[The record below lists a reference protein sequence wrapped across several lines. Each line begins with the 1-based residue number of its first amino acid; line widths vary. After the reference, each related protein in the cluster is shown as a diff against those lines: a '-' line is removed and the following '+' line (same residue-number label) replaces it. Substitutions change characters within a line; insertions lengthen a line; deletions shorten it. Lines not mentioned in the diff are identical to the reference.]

1 VDDACWS
8 ALADIGRHTPRC
20 LLGGSRERQYDRR
33 QPLHGRHG
41 LIARMAAFLAAL
53 SAVFFALSAAL
64 QQRGQ
69 FSLARKGKR
78 VSGVRELLRLLAVPV
93 WLLGTL
99 VLFAGY
105 VAQGAALDRGRL
117 VVVQPLL
124 VTTIVWALP
133 LGHWLTGQVVVRR
146 QVLGA
151 LIVVVGL
158 ALFILV
164 GDPDA
169 GVDNASTQKY
179 VIATLAISA
188 LVALLL
194 LWLRTKSAPAVR
206 AAVLGVCAGLFFGLS
221 ATFAKPTINDLHVS
235 IGEAAGDWRTWAL
248 LGFGF
253 IAFVIQQ
260 MSLATGQLAPAMAA
274 VSVSNP
280 AVSVILGIAL
290 FDEKLTRPG
299 WHVGI
304 AALALIASLA
314 GAVMIT
320 LANRETQMPD
330 SSGEDDATLGVSADP
345 APA

>member
-1 VDDACWS
+1 
-8 ALADIGRHTPRC
+8 
-20 LLGGSRERQYDRR
+20 
-33 QPLHGRHG
+33 
-41 LIARMAAFLAAL
+41 MAAFLAAL
-53 SAVFFALSAAL
+53 SAVFFALAAAL

-69 FSLARKGKR
+69 FSLARSGKAVKGAAQL
-78 VSGVRELLRLLAVPV
+78 VRLLTVPV

-105 VAQGAALDRGRL
+105 GTQGAALDRGKL

-133 LGHWLTGQVVVRR
+133 LGHWLTHQSVVRR

-151 LIVVVGL
+151 FVVVVGL

-164 GDPDA
+164 GDPDT
-169 GVDNASTQKY
+169 GVDNASGQEY

-188 LVALLL
+188 VVVVLLM
-194 LWLRTKSAPAVR
+194 WLRSQSAPALR
-206 AAVLGVCAGLFFGLS
+206 AAVLGVCAGLYFGLS
-221 ATFAKPTINDLHVS
+221 ATFSKPVINDLHVS
-235 IGEAAGDWRTWAL
+235 VGQAAGDWRTWAL

-253 IAFVIQQ
+253 LAFLIQQ

-280 AVSVILGIAL
+280 AISVLLGILL
-290 FDEKLTRPG
+290 FEERLTRPG
-299 WHVGI
+299 WHVLV

-320 LANRETQMPD
+320 LANSETKMP
-330 SSGEDDATLGVSADP
+330 GTPAAEDVDRGVAADP
-345 APA
+345 ALA